1 VTIDDFEAV
10 IRGSQKRHALGPA
23 QTVIYGRSA
32 GGVPVGAI
40 VSRYPH
46 GQLVGAAF
54 TEVPYVDVLRTS
66 SNPDLPLT
74 VGEYK
79 EFGNPRE
86 NILNG
91 KELLSVSPINT
102 LESEGAPGV
111 FVMSHVGLLD
121 RQVYA
126 YESFKWIQR
135 LRGVASW
142 EERDSDPKGKYV
154 TFEKKEAHQYR
165 PQSSSRFRAMDLAIL
180 DAWAEGRLRWSGGA
194 SLDPSDAYKIML
206 GSNIKMSANA
216 QTMPLKSN
224 APAVA
229 GGSRRNRSRRS
240 RKSEGGSRKLKSRR
254 NRSEGGKRKA
264 RKAKKSHRSRRGGER
279 KSRKERK
286 NKRGGSR
293 KNKSRRSRRNE

>member
-1 VTIDDFEAV
+1 M
-10 IRGSQKRHALGPA
+10 
-23 QTVIYGRSA
+23 
-32 GGVPVGAI
+32 
-40 VSRYPH
+40 
-46 GQLVGAAF
+46 
-54 TEVPYVDVLRTS
+54 
-66 SNPDLPLT
+66 
-74 VGEYK
+74 
-79 EFGNPRE
+79 
-86 NILNG
+86 
-91 KELLSVSPINT
+91 SPINT
-102 LESEGAPGV
+102 LHSEGAPGV

-121 RQVYA
+121 RQVFA

-135 LRGVASW
+135 LRGTASW

-180 DAWAEGRLRWSGGA
+180 DAWAEGRLRWSGGG
-194 SLDPSDAYKIML
+194 LFDPDAYKIMS
-206 GSNIKMSANA
+206 GSNIKMSNSAAIPPMPIHNNA
-216 QTMPLKSN
+216 KPN
-224 APAVA
+224 AM

-264 RKAKKSHRSRRGGER
+264 RKAKKSKKSRRGGER

>member
-1 VTIDDFEAV
+1 
-10 IRGSQKRHALGPA
+10 
-23 QTVIYGRSA
+23 
-32 GGVPVGAI
+32 VGAI

-102 LESEGAPGV
+102 LHSEGAPGV

-180 DAWAEGRLRWSGGA
+180 DAWAEKRLRWTGGGLSSD
-194 SLDPSDAYKIML
+194 SLAAYKIL
-206 GSNIKMSANA
+206 APNIKMS
-216 QTMPLKSN
+216 TMSTPVSVNSL
-224 APAVA
+224 
-229 GGSRRNRSRRS
+229 GGRRRSRRNR
-240 RKSEGGSRKLKSRR
+240 SEGGSRKVKSRR
-254 NRSEGGKRKA
+254 NRSEGGKRRA
-264 RKAKKSHRSRRGGER
+264 RKNKKSRRSRRGGER
-279 KSRKERK
+279 KSRSRK
-286 NKRGGSR
+286 SKKHGGSR
-293 KNKSRRSRRNE
+293 KNKSRRSRRHH